1 MDQKLE
7 LLKRVPLFTGL
18 GRRDLEEIGRL
29 GDEVDV
35 PEGRALTSQGDF
47 GHEFFVIVKG
57 AARVERDGVRVRTL
71 HDGDFLG
78 EIALLDGRPRSATVT
93 VEAPT
98 RLLVIGHREF
108 LSLLDQFPSIQRAV
122 LMALAERVRQTEPET
137 V

>member
-7 LLKRVPLFTGL
+7 LLKRVPLFAGL
-18 GRRDLEEIGRL
+18 GRRELEEIGRL

-35 PEGRALTSQGDF
+35 PQGRELTSQGQF
-47 GHEFFVIVKG
+47 GHEFFVIITG

-93 VEAPT
+93 LEAPS

-108 LSLLDQFPSIQRAV
+108 LSLLEQFPSIQRAV

-137 V
+137 I